1 MSQSWKKQL
10 SGLYEAPEPRRKT
23 EFLQKLNYPKST
35 LWEFVMT
42 QAGYIHKYVWIF
54 SVVLVFGVAAAGK
67 YMAWEEACNEGTFP
81 VLGCISSVMPILVL
95 LLTLET
101 FRSEV
106 YGMDELEQAAKHN
119 LPEILLVRMGLIG
132 AVDLLIIGAAV
143 PVVVRY
149 DGLNA
154 MRAAVYL
161 LVPYLFTCVLSFAI
175 QRKKRGRG
183 GVWYSI
189 LASVIVCIGQFFFS
203 FREGVL
209 YEEKNFSFWVAVLFF
224 IGIIV
229 GIQIREI
236 RKNREEY
243 GWNLYLTE

>member
-1 MSQSWKKQL
+1 MNRSWKKQL
-10 SGLYEAPEPRRKT
+10 RELYEAPAPQRKT

-35 LWEFVMT
+35 FGEFVMT

-54 SVVLVFGVAAAGK
+54 SAVLVFAVAAAGK
-67 YMAWEEACNEGTFP
+67 HMVWGVKAFP
-81 VLGCISSVMPILVL
+81 LVWCISSVMPILVL

-119 LPEILLVRMGLIG
+119 LPEILLVRMGLIAAMDLLMIG
-132 AVDLLIIGAAV
+132 AVI

-149 DGLNA
+149 DGLSA

-161 LVPYLFTCVLSFAI
+161 LVPYLFTCVLTFAI
-175 QRKKRGRG
+175 QRRKRGRG
-183 GVWYSI
+183 GIWYSM
-189 LASVIVCIGQFFFS
+189 LASAIVCMGQFFSS
-203 FREGVL
+203 FRDGVL
-209 YEEKNFSFWVAVLFF
+209 YEAKNFSLWVMVLIFT
-224 IGIIV
+224 GIVV

>member
-1 MSQSWKKQL
+1 MRRSWKKQL
-10 SGLYEAPEPRRKT
+10 SELYEAPKPRQKT
-23 EFLQKLNYPKST
+23 EFLRKLNYPEAT
-35 LWEFVMT
+35 FWEFVMT

-54 SVVLVFGVAAAGK
+54 SSLLVFVVAAAGK
-67 YMAWEEACNEGTFP
+67 HMVWEEGTFP
-81 VLGCISSVMPILVL
+81 VLCCISSVIPILVL
-95 LLTLET
+95 ILTLET

-119 LPEILLVRMGLIG
+119 LPEILLVRMGLIA

-149 DGLNA
+149 DGLSA
-154 MRAAVYL
+154 MRAVVYL
-161 LVPYLFTCVLSFAI
+161 LVPYLLTCVLTFAI

-183 GVWYSI
+183 GIWYSM
-189 LASVIVCIGQFFFS
+189 LASVIVCVGQLFLS
-203 FREGVL
+203 FVDGML
-209 YEEKNFSFWVAVLFF
+209 YEERNFFLWVAVLLFM
-224 IGIIV
+224 GVIV

>member
-1 MSQSWKKQL
+1 MNRSWKKQL
-10 SGLYEAPEPRRKT
+10 RGLYEAPEPQGKT

-35 LWEFVMT
+35 FWEFVMT

-54 SVVLVFGVAAAGK
+54 SAVLVFAVAAVGK
-67 YMAWEEACNEGTFP
+67 HMMWGEEAFP
-81 VLGCISSVMPILVL
+81 VVWCISSVMPILVM

-119 LPEILLVRMGLIG
+119 LPEILLVRMGLIA
-132 AVDLLIIGAAV
+132 AVDLLIIGAV
-143 PVVVRY
+143 IPVVVRY
-149 DGLNA
+149 DGVSA

-161 LVPYLFTCVLSFAI
+161 LVPYLFTCVLTFAI
-175 QRKKRGRG
+175 QRRKRGRG
-183 GVWYSI
+183 GIWYSMI
-189 LASVIVCIGQFFFS
+189 ASAIVCMGQFFS
-203 FREGVL
+203 VFRDGVL
-209 YEEKNFSFWVAVLFF
+209 YEAKNFFLWVMVLIFT
-224 IGIIV
+224 GIIV